1 MTFPDNCEKPKP
13 VPEPQD
19 RPNGAN
25 PTEQSCAAT
34 PRSLPDLGALSVV
47 VAWGL
52 NAPAQKFLL
61 DTFTPPAL
69 QCLRGVVAGV
79 SLLALVVALGR
90 NLRGALSA
98 SLGYLLGAGLMMGV
112 QMLSFFY
119 ALKLTYASEGA
130 LLISTA
136 PVWTTVIVAA
146 ARIEVIYRRNWLG
159 ILVALSGVAMVV
171 LGATSVGTGS
181 APHRI
186 TGDLIMIGS
195 AFLYG
200 LYMVLSRPLMQRHGS
215 LTVTALA
222 LSFSNVIVLPL
233 GLHQLINT
241 PWRDLTSL
249 HWALL
254 AFTIFVGMVY
264 GMGMWYRSINVH
276 GAARTAVYQYLVPLV
291 ALGAAVVF
299 LHEHPTPWQLA
310 GMAVTLYGT
319 YLAHHRPPESLPA

>member
-1 MTFPDNCEKPKP
+1 MTLPDNCEKPKP
-13 VPEPQD
+13 MPEPQEE
-19 RPNGAN
+19 RNSSHYPVAN
-25 PTEQSCAAT
+25 LLS
-34 PRSLPDLGALSVV
+34 RIDFGALSV
-47 VAWGL
+47 AIIWGI
-52 NAPAQKFLL
+52 NNVTQKFLL
-61 DTFTPPAL
+61 DTFTPSAL

-90 NLRGALSA
+90 NLRAALSA

-112 QMLSFFY
+112 QMLAFFY
-119 ALKLTYASEGA
+119 ALKLTYASEGS

-146 ARIEVIYRRNWLG
+146 TRIEVIYPRNWLG
-159 ILVALSGVAMVV
+159 ILVALGGVAMVV

-186 TGDLIMIGS
+186 TGDLIMISS

-215 LTVTALA
+215 LTVTAVA
-222 LSFSNVIVLPL
+222 LFFSNVIVLPL
-233 GLHQLINT
+233 GLHQLINA

-254 AFTIFVGMVY
+254 AFAIFAGMVY

-291 ALGAAVVF
+291 AVGAAVVF

-310 GMAVTLYGT
+310 GIAVTLYGT